1 MSLGTI
7 GFQLQDGVPL
17 EYATSV
23 PRGIIRIQH
32 PKAVPQGGIV
42 IGIVSGAI
50 SSLCTAVQTFMP
62 GCTMY
67 DTSASV
73 SNDQELNLAASIT
86 ATPVWAAV
94 SNA

>member
-7 GFQLQDGVPL
+7 GFQLQDGTPL

-23 PRGIIRIQH
+23 PRGVLRIQH
-32 PKAVPQGGIV
+32 PKSVSTGGVV

-50 SSLCTAVQTFMP
+50 SVLCTAVQTYIP
-62 GCTMY
+62 GCLMF

-73 SNDQELNLAASIT
+73 SNDTEVNLAASIT
-86 ATPVWAAV
+86 ATPTWAAV